1 MGILKTTVEISD
13 SLFAEAKAFAE
24 SRGVPFRQM
33 VEEGLRAAIQQQ
45 RGARKKFRLRDG
57 SVGGK
62 GLQRDLSWPE
72 IRRKIYEGRGE

>member
-1 MGILKTTVEISD
+1 
-13 SLFAEAKAFAE
+13 
-24 SRGVPFRQM
+24 M